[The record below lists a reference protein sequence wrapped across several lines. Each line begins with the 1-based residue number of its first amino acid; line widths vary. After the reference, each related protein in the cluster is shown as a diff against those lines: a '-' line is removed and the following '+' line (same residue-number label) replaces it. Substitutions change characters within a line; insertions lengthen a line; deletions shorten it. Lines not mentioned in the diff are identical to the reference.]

1 MVGREGRGEQA
12 SGSDAFRETKEIAGQ
27 ARAMVTLV
35 RDAQKSTIRFPTRI
49 PSARPVILRVIPQM

>member
-35 RDAQKSTIRFPTRI
+35 RDAQKSTIRFP
-49 PSARPVILRVIPQM
+49 SARPVILRVIPQM